1 MGAFLVEHLAGV
13 QAHRAWSDVR
23 KVIFDLIV
31 LHHAVLGY
39 DLFQEQAKLR
49 NVPVTIAQF
58 VKQPA
63 FGISGSNPECP
74 IERAARSDH
83 AQVLVEH
90 QNRFTNRIY
99 DRLRKRARFFDL
111 G

>member
-13 QAHRAWSDVR
+13 QAHRAWPDVR
-23 KVIFDLIV
+23 KLIFDLIV

-49 NVPVTIAQF
+49 NVPVTIAQL

-63 FGISGSNPECP
+63 FGIFGSNLECP
-74 IERAARSDH
+74 IERAARGDH

-90 QNRFTNRIY
+90 QNRFTNRVY
-99 DRLRKRARFFDL
+99 DRLCKRARFFDF